1 MELLWESFSKGNYP
15 GSDPNGVI
23 GKGGFDGFYQV

>member
-1 MELLWESFSKGNYP
+1 MELLWESFSKGNYS
-15 GSDPNGVI
+15 GGDANEVT